1 MIGDKD
7 RAELSNYQP
16 SAEVTELTK
25 LFKRGYHDG
34 YQNLHTSFEELNNY
48 SVIARMNK
56 DQLTFNSFV
65 DESVEDPREAW
76 KWKGTRGQA
85 RKNTMAMHAHLT
97 SQYIVPSVYAQNEAQ
112 EIDREMSDVAHDI
125 LQWMTIN
132 SNYRSSFLL
141 ATMGMLVNPVTYL
154 GAEYA
159 EVYQKI
165 KDRDEDGKLTTRE
178 VLDEVFSGFQAP
190 VYSADQVLI
199 PNAYEQNIQKQYIVA
214 KRRFID
220 YSEAE
225 AIYSEHD
232 HWGYVHK
239 GIVSFYNEE
248 DGLFYDVKDDDH
260 KNEVEEVTFYCRRD
274 DTEVVYINGIY
285 MGDKDTEANP
295 MSHRDNRGAP
305 KVPLTP
311 FGYER
316 INEHFFFY
324 KSLVNNVGWDNTLLD
339 AMYQITMNKE
349 IMDLLPAMVVTGVD
363 SIDTDM
369 VLPGSMFVSS
379 NPDFE
384 MKPVMQRG
392 TNVAGYNAMQS
403 IEKSMNDASLS
414 EVGRGQT
421 GDSSTSATAVATANS
436 NAQILLSG
444 VGKTL
449 GESVM
454 QYGQLMLDIALNHL
468 TVAHIDEITGK
479 TKYKNFMLQ
488 NQTVAGKQVDKKIFF
503 DESLIGRKMSKEEQ
517 DTQALM
523 AYEHTK
529 KSDGREYLYRIN
541 PRLWSMMK
549 YLCRIEPDTM
559 IPKNREFE
567 KAQSQQ
573 MYTLLRQDPLV
584 SPETL
589 VRKLI
594 STHYRGEENEFI
606 VDESKVE
613 EVLGGMVKPEGDT
626 ITPGKVP
633 SRKQT
638 EPALTAVA

>member
-1 MIGDKD
+1 MIYSGDKTN
-7 RAELSNYQP
+7 ASVSNYQP
-16 SAEVTELTK
+16 SAEVAELTK
-25 LFKRGYHDG
+25 LFKRAYHDG
-34 YQNLHTSFEELNNY
+34 YENLHSTFEELNNY
-48 SVIARMNK
+48 SVIGRMNK

-97 SQYIVPSVYAQNEAQ
+97 AQYIIPNVFAQNEAQ

-125 LQWMTIN
+125 LEWMTIN

-141 ATMGMLVNPVTYL
+141 VTMGMLVNPVTYL
-154 GAEYA
+154 GAEYN
-159 EVYQKI
+159 EVFQKI
-165 KDRDEDGKLTTRE
+165 KCRNDDGSMSIKE
-178 VLDEVFSGFQAP
+178 ILDEVFSGFQAP

-199 PNAYEQNIQKQYIVA
+199 PNAYEQNIQKQYVVA
-214 KRRFID
+214 KRRFVD

-225 AIYSEHD
+225 AMHGEHD
-232 HWGYVHK
+232 SWQYVSK
-239 GIVSFYNEE
+239 GIISFYNEE
-248 DGLFYDVKDDDH
+248 DGLFYDIKDEDH
-260 KNEVEEVTFYCRRD
+260 ASEVEEVTFYCRRE
-274 DTEVVYINGIY
+274 DTEVVYINGVY
-285 MGDKDTEANP
+285 FGDDNVEYNP
-295 MSHRDNRGAP
+295 MSHRDNKDAP

-316 INEHFFFY
+316 INEHFFYY
-324 KSLVNNVGWDNTLLD
+324 KSLVNNVGWDHNLLD

-349 IMDLLPAMVVTGVD
+349 IMDLLPPMVITGAD

-369 VLPGSMFVSS
+369 LLPGSMFASD

-384 MKPVMQRG
+384 MKPAMQRG
-392 TNVAGYNAMQS
+392 NNVAGYNAMQN
-403 IEKSMNDASLS
+403 IEQSMNDASLS
-414 EVGRGQT
+414 EVSRGQQ
-421 GDSSTSATAVATANS
+421 GEASATATATATAQS
-436 NAQILLSG
+436 NAQILISS
-444 VGKTL
+444 VAKTL

-468 TVAHIDEITGK
+468 TVAQIDELTGK

-488 NQTVAGKQVDKKIFF
+488 NQTVAGKQVDKKIMF
-503 DESLIGRKMSKEEQ
+503 DESLVGRKMSQ
-517 DTQALM
+517 DEKDTYALK
-523 AYEHTK
+523 AYEHLK
-529 KSDGREYLYRIN
+529 RSDGREYLYRIN
-541 PRLWSMMK
+541 PHLWSKMK
-549 YLCRIEPDTM
+549 YMCRIEPDTM

-573 MYTLLRQDPLV
+573 IYTLLRQDPLV

-606 VDESKVE
+606 VSDSQVE
-613 EVLGGMVKPEGDT
+613 QVLGGEPVPGAGVET
-626 ITPGKVP
+626 GKVP
-633 SRKQT
+633 GIP
-638 EPALTAVA
+638 EMAGVA